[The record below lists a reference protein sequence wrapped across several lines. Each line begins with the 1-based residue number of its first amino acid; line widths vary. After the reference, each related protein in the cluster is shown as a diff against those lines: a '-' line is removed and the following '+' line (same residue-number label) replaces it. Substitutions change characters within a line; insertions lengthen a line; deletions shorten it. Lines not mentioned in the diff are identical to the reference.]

1 MKRHEALLKELASM
15 EQQVLA
21 YKIIQSFMTQCLLLY
36 LNISEITKHLRKDN
50 DFLNCNTNI

>member
-15 EQQVLA
+15 ELQVLTH
-21 YKIIQSFMTQCLLLY
+21 KIIQSLMTQCFLY
-36 LNISEITKHLRKDN
+36 LYISERAKRLRKDN